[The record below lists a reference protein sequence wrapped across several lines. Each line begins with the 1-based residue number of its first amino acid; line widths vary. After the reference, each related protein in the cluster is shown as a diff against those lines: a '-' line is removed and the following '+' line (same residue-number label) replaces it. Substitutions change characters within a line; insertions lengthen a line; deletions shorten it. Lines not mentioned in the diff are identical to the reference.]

1 MGRSDLSVYRLSG
14 SKVTEDPSKTP
25 EYREQVAE
33 GLHFGKTAEA
43 KRPYLSKD
51 DLEAC
56 KDVVSRKAAAFWV
69 EGTPQTP
76 PSGEFRTIASLLE
89 LRSLVNL
96 TR

>member
-1 MGRSDLSVYRLSG
+1 MG
-14 SKVTEDPSKTP
+14 KTELRTP
-25 EYREQVAE
+25 EYREQVVE

-69 EGTPQTP
+69 EGTPRT
-76 PSGEFRTIASLLE
+76 TIARLHPYWSSGL
-89 LRSLVNL
+89 
-96 TR
+96 